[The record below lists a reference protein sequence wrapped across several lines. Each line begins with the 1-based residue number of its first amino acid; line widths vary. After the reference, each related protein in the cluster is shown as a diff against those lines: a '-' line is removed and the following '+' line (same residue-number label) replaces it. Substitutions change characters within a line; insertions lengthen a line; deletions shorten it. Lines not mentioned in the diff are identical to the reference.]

1 MSKAFTI
8 ITPEVLTDSTLV
20 SSNAPEN
27 DHPVWNSSTNYSLGT
42 RVIVTTGYHK
52 IYECISGGHTGSFP
66 PNNPTRWV
74 EVGPTNRWAMFDES
88 GGTLTQNPNT
98 IVVSFTGNRVTG
110 LALEEVQAKSVRVVG
125 SFGSTV
131 FYDQTKALQ
140 DTESV
145 GDWYEYFTLVPNPA
159 RNVFFETIPYVNE
172 ATFTVTIDNT
182 GGTAACG
189 ALVFGPAQTIGKTQY
204 GATTG
209 IVDYSRK
216 EVDEFGRAKLIV
228 RKFSKKMNANVYIE
242 SSQTDR
248 VQRLLSSVRATPCYF
263 IASGDTFEVM
273 TIFGFYRDFTINVQN
288 PSYSVLAIEVEGL
301 T

>member
-20 SSNAPEN
+20 SSNVPEN
-27 DHPVWNSSTNYSLGT
+27 DYPVWNNTTTYALGA

-52 IYECISGGHTGSFP
+52 IYESISGGNTGSFP
-66 PNNPTRWV
+66 PDNPTNWV

-88 GGTLTQNPNT
+88 GGTITQNADT
-98 IVVSFTGNRVTG
+98 VVVTFTGVRVTG

-125 SFGSTV
+125 TLGSTT
-131 FYDQTKALQ
+131 FFDEAKTLP

-145 GDWYEYFTLVPNPA
+145 GDWYEYFTLAPNPA
-159 RNVFFETIPYVNE
+159 RNVFFSGIPYVTD
-172 ATFTVTIDNT
+172 ATFTVTVDNT
-182 GGTAACG
+182 GGTATCG
-189 ALVFGPAQTIGKTQY
+189 ALVFGPAQTIGMTQY

-228 RKFSKKMNANVYIE
+228 RKFSKKMNANVYVD

-248 VQRLLSSVRATPCYF
+248 VQRLLSSIRATPCYF
-263 IASGDTFEVM
+263 IAAGDTFEVM
-273 TIFGFYRDFTINVQN
+273 TIFGFYRDFTISVQN